1 MSPFSASLRIAHA
14 ELLSSLRDRMTM
26 VYAVLLPLALYPVLL
41 FVVLQVF
48 LVVRGREQHALVRV
62 GLIESS
68 GAAPAGQERLADALR
83 GDANSGSRPGTG
95 PDVDSGSTSGGRAL
109 EPVELLAP
117 RQGGEVEARAW
128 LAEEDGPDAVLV
140 GPRAEGGVLVFDSTK
155 GKGELAVRR
164 LLPRLEDLAEDLRQ
178 EGARDAGLGADALD
192 ALIVEARRDLAP
204 QEDKAAFLL
213 SFLLPMLMVMM
224 TLSGAFYPA
233 IDATAG
239 ERERGTHD
247 TTLLLPVARSTVLQ
261 GKILAVAALAMLA
274 TLLNVL
280 AMGLSVGHLLGM
292 LKGGGADLQFE
303 VPWTA
308 FVAIAPLAL
317 LFAFFVAA
325 TMMVFASRAKTF
337 KEGQA
342 ALGPLQLFFYLPAM
356 AGALPGLALTPALAC
371 VPVVN
376 VVLAVR
382 DLLKGRVAPLEYALA
397 AASLLVLALLAVRG
411 ATWFLQRE
419 EGGRPWFAFRRGK
432 AA

>member
-1 MSPFSASLRIAHA
+1 
-14 ELLSSLRDRMTM
+14 
-26 VYAVLLPLALYPVLL
+26 
-41 FVVLQVF
+41 
-48 LVVRGREQHALVRV
+48 
-62 GLIESS
+62 
-68 GAAPAGQERLADALR
+68 
-83 GDANSGSRPGTG
+83 
-95 PDVDSGSTSGGRAL
+95 
-109 EPVELLAP
+109 
-117 RQGGEVEARAW
+117 
-128 LAEEDGPDAVLV
+128 
-140 GPRAEGGVLVFDSTK
+140 
-155 GKGELAVRR
+155 VRR
-164 LLPRLEDLAEDLRQ
+164 LLPRLERLAEDLRQ
-178 EGARDAGLGADALD
+178 AGARDAGLGADALD
-192 ALIVEARRDLAP
+192 ALVVEARRDLAP

-247 TTLLLPVARSTVLQ
+247 TTLLLPVSRSTVLQ

-376 VVLAVR
+376 VVLAFR

-397 AASLLVLALLAVRG
+397 AVSLLVLALLAVRG

-419 EGGRPWFAFRRGK
+419 EGGRPWFALRGGK